1 MRYGLGG
8 LHRESLG
15 IDSDRKYRDA
25 RCAVAR
31 RNDAV
36 FDLKTKTER
45 KITEETL
52 TVVLGLESDQII
64 GQHRLD
70 QFAMMRHPLDDGA
83 RRPRRMQE
91 ESDRLGDAEIA
102 QLRAQRQKMIV
113 LNPEHR
119 VGFLKSQQ
127 RPRHEGVDFAIG
139 QIILL

>member
-1 MRYGLGG
+1 MRHGLGG
-8 LHRESLG
+8 LRCEFLG
-15 IDSDRKYRDA
+15 IDADRKYRDA

-31 RNDAV
+31 RDDAV
-36 FDLKTKTER
+36 FRLKTETAR

-91 ESDRLGDAEIA
+91 EPDRLSDAEIA
-102 QLRAQRQKMIV
+102 QLR
-113 LNPEHR
+113 
-119 VGFLKSQQ
+119 
-127 RPRHEGVDFAIG
+127 
-139 QIILL
+139 